1 MILLTLKN
9 LALAYGHQ
17 HLLQEVNFQIERG
30 ERVCLVGRNGAG
42 KSTLFRVISG
52 QVQVDDGEIWHPDT
66 LRISYL
72 EQDVPLDSDKTIF
85 DVVAAGLG
93 ELGTLLGRYHHALH
107 QHGHDGQPDL
117 QLLSGL
123 QHEIESADGWNVQQR
138 VETTLSRLDLQPD
151 MFLRDCSGGMRRR
164 VLLAS
169 ALISEP
175 DLLLLDEPTNHMDIA
190 AIGWLEEY
198 LLAYSGAL
206 IFITH
211 DRTFLKHLATRII
224 ELDRGRLSSFPGDYD
239 NYLRRKEEMLNAEAR
254 ANARFDKRLSEEEA
268 WIRKGI
274 KARRTRNEGRVR
286 ALQAMREKRR
296 QRVDVMGK
304 VSLEVDGGEVAGKL
318 VADLRDVSFGYG
330 EHAVIEN
337 LGTRILRGDRVG
349 IIGPNGCGKSTLL
362 KLILGEIK
370 PDSGKVVLGTKLEM
384 AYFDQHRSQLDPEK
398 SVRDNL
404 SEGSDYI
411 TVKGR
416 SRHVI
421 GYLRSFLFP
430 PDRVDEPVKNLSGGE
445 RNRLMLARLFTQ
457 PANLLVLDE
466 PTNDLDVDTLELL
479 EDLLIEYEGT
489 LLLVSH
495 DRAFLDNVVTSTLV
509 FEGHG
514 QVGDYVGGYEDWLR
528 QRKTAQPIG
537 KRDTKAPP
545 APAEKVKSPKPKPA
559 DKRKL
564 SFNEQRELQQ
574 LPDRIE
580 SLEVEQ
586 QEIET
591 LVSQGDFYQQD
602 KDLIKDTLARL
613 EVIRRE
619 LNAAYQRWEYLD
631 GFPG

>member
-72 EQDVPLDSDKTIF
+72 EQDVPLDSEKTIF

-93 ELGTLLGRYHHALH
+93 ELGTLLGRYHHALQ

-117 QLLSGL
+117 QLLSSL
-123 QHEIESADGWNVQQR
+123 QHDIENADGWNVQQR
-138 VETTLSRLDLQPD
+138 VETTLSRLDLQAD
-151 MFLRDCSGGMRRR
+151 MYLRDCSGGMRRR

-198 LLAYSGAL
+198 LLAYPGAL

-254 ANARFDKRLSEEEA
+254 ANAKFDKRLSEEEA
-268 WIRKGI
+268 WIRKGV

-330 EHAVIEN
+330 EQPVINN
-337 LGTRILRGDRVG
+337 LSTRILRGDRVG

-370 PDSGKVVLGTKLEM
+370 PASGKVVLGTKLEM

-514 QVGDYVGGYEDWLR
+514 QVGDYVGGFEDWLR
-528 QRKTAQPIG
+528 QRKTPGQIKMSAPA
-537 KRDTKAPP
+537 APP
-545 APAEKVKSPKPKPA
+545 ALTEKVKPPKPKPT

-619 LNAAYQRWEYLD
+619 LNDAYQRWEYLD

>member
-72 EQDVPLDSDKTIF
+72 EQDVPLDSEKTIF

-93 ELGTLLGRYHHALH
+93 ELGTLLGRYHHALQ

-117 QLLSGL
+117 QLLSSL
-123 QHEIESADGWNVQQR
+123 QHDIENADGWNVQQR
-138 VETTLSRLDLQPD
+138 VETTLSRLDLQAD
-151 MFLRDCSGGMRRR
+151 MYLRDCSGGMRRR

-198 LLAYSGAL
+198 LLAYPGAL

-254 ANARFDKRLSEEEA
+254 ANAKFDKRLSEEEA
-268 WIRKGI
+268 WIRKGV

-330 EHAVIEN
+330 EQPVINN
-337 LGTRILRGDRVG
+337 LSTRILRGDRVG

-370 PDSGKVVLGTKLEM
+370 PASGKVVLGTKLEM
-384 AYFDQHRSQLDPEK
+384 AYFDQHRSQLDSEK

-514 QVGDYVGGYEDWLR
+514 QVGDYVGGFEDWLR
-528 QRKTAQPIG
+528 QRKTPGQIKMSAPA
-537 KRDTKAPP
+537 APP
-545 APAEKVKSPKPKPA
+545 ALTEKVKPPKPKPT

-619 LNAAYQRWEYLD
+619 LNDAYQRWEYLD